1 MGGDETKE
9 INIKNNKNNEK
20 DKSNE
25 ILKTSSGHITKLIN
39 KLPNNLNTYSI
50 IGIDLGTTFSCVGTF
65 RNGKVEII
73 ANESGT
79 RTTPSIVCFKDNEII
94 VGNAAKNIM
103 YQNQKSVIT
112 NSKRFIGKYF
122 IDPQVQKDIK
132 YIPVNID
139 EDPFTHKPNYCIQIN
154 ENEEK
159 RLSAEEAST
168 IILKHL
174 KNFSEDFIGKKKIK
188 AVITVPAHFNNSQR
202 EATKK
207 AAENAGLEVI
217 RIINEP
223 TAAAI
228 AYGYENQSDEE
239 RKVLIFD
246 LGGGTFDVSI
256 VNIKGNEF
264 TVLASCGE
272 EHLGGEDFNELL
284 VDYVIKNFKIDNK
297 QFETVDFY
305 DRKNVKAFKA
315 LQRVRKSTEKV
326 KIMLSSSLTT
336 NYDIDGLYDGIDLI
350 TQVLRKQYEILCT
363 PLWKKCFKSVDE
375 ALSIAKLKKENIDDI
390 ILVGGSTRI
399 PKIKEMVKEYFNGK
413 EPLITINPDEVVA
426 HGATLVGLIES
437 VNENIECNK
446 IKINEITSLSIGIEV
461 SNGQMKFFIPKGT
474 KLPSKNKI
482 ISFTQIFKFPPNKEK
497 GIIVKIYEGEDKC
510 VFNNHFLG
518 KFIIEPKYNDGKSTI
533 EITMSID
540 HNSILNVSAKL
551 NDGKE
556 IKNIKISKSLFYDE
570 IEAKVKDEKAQFIN
584 NARDRINKIFDT

>member
-1 MGGDETKE
+1 MGGAEIKE
-9 INIKNNKNNEK
+9 INTKNNKNNEK

-168 IILKHL
+168 IIIKHL
-174 KNFSEDFIGKKKIK
+174 KHFSEDFIGKKKIK

-228 AYGYENQSDEE
+228 AYGDIHKSNQE

-246 LGGGTFDVSI
+246 LGG
-256 VNIKGNEF
+256 
-264 TVLASCGE
+264 
-272 EHLGGEDFNELL
+272 LL
-284 VDYVIKNFKIDNK
+284 F
-297 QFETVDFY
+297 
-305 DRKNVKAFKA
+305 
-315 LQRVRKSTEKV
+315 
-326 KIMLSSSLTT
+326 
-336 NYDIDGLYDGIDLI
+336 
-350 TQVLRKQYEILCT
+350 
-363 PLWKKCFKSVDE
+363 
-375 ALSIAKLKKENIDDI
+375 
-390 ILVGGSTRI
+390 
-399 PKIKEMVKEYFNGK
+399 
-413 EPLITINPDEVVA
+413 
-426 HGATLVGLIES
+426 
-437 VNENIECNK
+437 
-446 IKINEITSLSIGIEV
+446 
-461 SNGQMKFFIPKGT
+461 
-474 KLPSKNKI
+474 
-482 ISFTQIFKFPPNKEK
+482 
-497 GIIVKIYEGEDKC
+497 
-510 VFNNHFLG
+510 
-518 KFIIEPKYNDGKSTI
+518 
-533 EITMSID
+533 
-540 HNSILNVSAKL
+540 
-551 NDGKE
+551 
-556 IKNIKISKSLFYDE
+556 
-570 IEAKVKDEKAQFIN
+570 
-584 NARDRINKIFDT
+584 